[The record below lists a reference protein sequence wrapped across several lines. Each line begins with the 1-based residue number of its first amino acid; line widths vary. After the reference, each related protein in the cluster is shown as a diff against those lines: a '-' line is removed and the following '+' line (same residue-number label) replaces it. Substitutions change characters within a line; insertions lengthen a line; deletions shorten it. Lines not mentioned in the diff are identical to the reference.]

1 VVEPAALTEQEFR
14 RLCEFLYRRTGMV
27 FNEDKRYFVDRRVID
42 RMSATGSA
50 TFASYF
56 ARLRSNVQNEVEQF
70 INAFTINETYFY
82 REDQQLRCLTSDLLD
97 ERVRAKKPGQ
107 PLRIWSV
114 PCSTGEEPFSIAI
127 WILENWPRADAHDI
141 EIVGSDIDTSVLEAA
156 RKGIF
161 GKRSLM
167 RLTPDLIEKY
177 FVPFGPERWRI
188 VQSLRESILLT
199 SVNLVE
205 VSQTRAHGKFDVI
218 FCRNVLIY
226 FDDASRRQ
234 AAENLYENLEPGGY
248 ICLGHSESMSRIS
261 SLFEVCRFSDAIVYR
276 KPLGGGDG

>member
-1 VVEPAALTEQEFR
+1 
-14 RLCEFLYRRTGMV
+14 MV
-27 FNEDKRYFVDRRVID
+27 FNEGKRYFVDRRVID

-56 ARLRSNVQNEVEQF
+56 ARLRSDLQNEVEQF

-97 ERVRAKKPGQ
+97 DRVRLKTRGQ
-107 PLRIWSV
+107 PIRIWSV

-127 WILENWPRADAHDI
+127 WILENWPQADSHDI
-141 EIVGSDIDTSVLEAA
+141 EIVGSDIDTKVLEAA
-156 RKGIF
+156 REGIF

-167 RLTPDLIEKY
+167 RLTPDLIDKY
-177 FVPFGPERWRI
+177 FVPIDPERWRI

-199 SVNLVE
+199 SVNLVDA
-205 VSQTRAHGKFDVI
+205 SQTRTHGKFDVI

-226 FDDASRRQ
+226 FDDASRRE

-248 ICLGHSESMSRIS
+248 ICLGHTESMSRIS
-261 SLFEVCRFSDAIVYR
+261 PLFEVCRFADAIVYR
-276 KPLGGGDG
+276 KPLGGGHG

>member
-1 VVEPAALTEQEFR
+1 
-14 RLCEFLYRRTGMV
+14 MV
-27 FNEDKRYFVDRRVID
+27 FNEGKRYFVDRRVID

-56 ARLRSNVQNEVEQF
+56 ARLRSDLQNEVEQF

-97 ERVRAKKPGQ
+97 DRVRLKKRGEPI
-107 PLRIWSV
+107 RIWSV

-141 EIVGSDIDTSVLEAA
+141 EIVGSDIDTKVLEVA
-156 RKGIF
+156 REGIF

-177 FVPFGPERWRI
+177 FVPIDPELARVDPADVGEPGGRVADAHAWQVRRDFLPERSHLFRRRFAPRGGRK
-188 VQSLRESILLT
+188 SLREP
-199 SVNLVE
+199 
-205 VSQTRAHGKFDVI
+205 RA
-218 FCRNVLIY
+218 RRIY
-226 FDDASRRQ
+226 
-234 AAENLYENLEPGGY
+234 LPGP
-248 ICLGHSESMSRIS
+248 HRVDE
-261 SLFEVCRFSDAIVYR
+261 
-276 KPLGGGDG
+276 

>member
-1 VVEPAALTEQEFR
+1 
-14 RLCEFLYRRTGMV
+14 MV
-27 FNEDKRYFVDRRVID
+27 FNESKRYFVDRRVID

-56 ARLRSNVQNEVEQF
+56 ARLRGGLQNEVEQF

-97 ERVRAKKPGQ
+97 DRVRLKKPGK
-107 PLRIWSV
+107 PIRIWSV
-114 PCSTGEEPFSIAI
+114 PCSSGEEPFSIAI
-127 WILENWPRADAHDI
+127 WVLENWPPADAHDI
-141 EIVGSDIDTSVLEAA
+141 EIVGSDIDTSVLAAA
-156 RKGIF
+156 REGIF

-167 RLTPDLIEKY
+167 RLTPDLLEKY
-177 FVPFGPERWRI
+177 FVPIGQERWRI
-188 VQSLRESILLT
+188 AQSLRESILLT
-199 SVNLVE
+199 PVNLVE
-205 VSQTRAHGKFDVI
+205 ASQTRAQGKFDVI

-226 FDDASRRQ
+226 FDDASRRV

-261 SLFEVCRFSDAIVYR
+261 PLFEVCRFADAIVYR
-276 KPLGGGDG
+276 KPLGAAHG